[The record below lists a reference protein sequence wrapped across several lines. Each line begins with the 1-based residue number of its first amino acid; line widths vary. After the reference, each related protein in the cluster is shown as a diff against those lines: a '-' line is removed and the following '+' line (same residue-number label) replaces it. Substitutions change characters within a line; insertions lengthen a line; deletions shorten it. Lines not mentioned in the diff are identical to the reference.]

1 MVVFTKNS
9 MMMQTRNITQE
20 TLVWWL
26 AGLIVIISCVQ
37 ANGTKM
43 TNFETLR
50 NYAENIVRERAY
62 DPQQLAAILATSF
75 ELTDD
80 DLPNHFKY
88 TAAVENHE
96 VFSSCNLRAPKTDRA
111 KKAILVC
118 EVKDSDATSKNVHQA
133 YGESV
138 LAIPGSPGAAPES
151 LHYLVIRFDNAELSF
166 GVDQQSNRIK
176 RVVIKFDL

>member
-1 MVVFTKNS
+1 MVVFTKIS
-9 MMMQTRNITQE
+9 MIQLTHKNFRKVLACW
-20 TLVWWL
+20 LV
-26 AGLIVIISCVQ
+26 GLVIIVSCAQ

-43 TNFETLR
+43 TNFEILR
-50 NYAENIVRERAY
+50 NYSENIIRERAY

-80 DLPNHFKY
+80 ELPNHFMYK
-88 TAAVENHE
+88 AVVENHE

-111 KKAILVC
+111 KKAILIC
-118 EVKDSDATSKNVHQA
+118 EVKNSEATAKNVHQA

-138 LAIPGSPGAAPES
+138 LPIPGSPGAAPDS
-151 LHYLVIRFDNAELSF
+151 LHYLSIRFDNAELSF
-166 GVDQQSNRIK
+166 GVGQQSNHIQ

>member
-1 MVVFTKNS
+1 MADSTKNS
-9 MMMQTRNITQE
+9 MMMQTRNWYFNLIAG
-20 TLVWWL
+20 WL
-26 AGLIVIISCVQ
+26 AIFIVALSSLQ

-80 DLPNHFKY
+80 ELPNHFKY
-88 TAAVENHE
+88 VAVVENHE

-111 KKAILVC
+111 QKAILVC
-118 EVKDSDATSKNVHQA
+118 EVKDSDATSRNVHQA

-151 LHYLVIRFDNAELSF
+151 LHYLSVRFDNAELSF
-166 GVDQQSNRIK
+166 GVDQQSDRIK